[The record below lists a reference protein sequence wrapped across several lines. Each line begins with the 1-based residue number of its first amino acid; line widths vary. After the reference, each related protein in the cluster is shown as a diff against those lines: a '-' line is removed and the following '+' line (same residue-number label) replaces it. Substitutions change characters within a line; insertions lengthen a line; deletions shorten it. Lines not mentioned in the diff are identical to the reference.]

1 MVSHLHE
8 FNVIGDDNYRRDD
21 FRQAVKPDRQMMKD
35 IIEECKNYY
44 SERYNI
50 TFKFSREGIEK
61 NPGLSK
67 IMKKVNSISK
77 NDKSP
82 VKLSVIPLGW
92 QLNCHRNSQCG
103 ADYLNSLTGKKE
115 WTWTTGYVYMECE
128 CKKRINTELH
138 SVLKHIPTG
147 ELIDITTDADK
158 SETYKWFQECEQLHQ
173 IVRYG
178 IDMVFPDFSER
189 FNCVTNSNESCR
201 CTPSGNFTIYHSLS
215 ELQKFVFPEW

>member
-1 MVSHLHE
+1 MVSRLHE

-44 SERYNI
+44 SERHNI

-147 ELIDITTDADK
+147 ELIDITTDIDK
-158 SETYKWFQECEQLHQ
+158 SITYKWFQECEQLHRL
-173 IVRYG
+173 VAANNPKL
-178 IDMVFPDFSER
+178 VER
-189 FNCVTNSNESCR
+189 FDCVTNSNESCR
-201 CTPSGNFTIYHSLS
+201 CTPSSNLTIYHSLS